1 MSDRDHLDRLK
12 DAADPQRVADALGL
26 RGRGKRYFCPAC
38 QSDGLAHRTP
48 DLAVGDKGFTCHK
61 CGLKGDLLK
70 LIEVTA
76 GLDFIGAVRWL
87 EGHTGIGSPAGVERG
102 GYPGPGSP
110 VSARPGASWR
120 VPEARSGPVA
130 DPEVF
135 DAFLDAC
142 RPVEGP
148 ALEWLTK
155 DRGIAPAVVQ
165 TCRLRFCGRE
175 YPAVIKSLADRFGED
190 ALLAAGLLKRS
201 KTGRPVGSFWRYF
214 AKKVGFLVIP
224 YLSAGRPVYLK
235 VRPPLSKDK
244 AEGLGLARFLNT
256 AAAIPCL
263 YNVDVLATRP
273 DRVLVCEGESDT
285 WTAMSSG
292 FAAVGVPGAG
302 IFKPEW
308 AGLFRDYRDAGGRST
323 VFLVFDADA
332 RGTEGARI
340 AADIFQRAG
349 LPVPRRVELP
359 AGQDLT
365 DFMKG
370 GTTS

>member
-1 MSDRDHLDRLK
+1 MPDRDHLDRLK

-201 KTGRPVGSFWRYF
+201 KTGRPVGSFWHYF